1 MRDKERRK
9 PKCYYRQK
17 KCGGVQVK
25 LGDYTDTYNASG
37 WGVHVIGTY
46 TKESILAHKFIKI
59 CQYAGGVHR
68 MTQSVLIDTRDID
81 WFNEGSYTAQ
91 IIRSKS
97 MYSNT
102 WFFLYIG
109 GDVLVL
115 QHGYEGSSSNIQV
128 RTTVS
133 FID

>member
-1 MRDKERRK
+1 MLLPSEKV
-9 PKCYYRQK
+9 
-17 KCGGVQVK
+17 GGVQVK
-25 LGDYTDTYNASG
+25 LGDYTDTYNTSE
-37 WGVHVIGTY
+37 WGPHQIGIY

-81 WFNEGSYTAQ
+81 WFNEGSYIAQ

-102 WFFLYIG
+102 WFFLYVGTGNLLI
-109 GDVLVL
+109 L
-115 QHGYEGSSSNIQV
+115 QHGYDGSSSNAQV